1 MAADAQPLIRRA
13 TADDMPGVAEVY
25 LSAFPDSLRDLGL
38 EGVRPAAVAD
48 VMAICL
54 AAEPEGFLVATIDGA
69 VAGYVICPSDARR
82 IRGAGLRRMPGI
94 AWRWL
99 TGRYG
104 IGLRAVTRLA
114 REKLM
119 FWGHSDLPEADCP
132 ARILSIAVHP
142 RGQGHGLGKTL
153 MAAALHYLRGR
164 GASCV
169 RLEVRP
175 TNVAARHIYQKLG
188 FRDVG
193 EVEDTR
199 GPWDVMLLELGS
211 SDG

>member
-1 MAADAQPLIRRA
+1 MAADAEPVLRPA
-13 TADDMPGVAEVY
+13 TAADMPAVAEVY
-25 LSAFPDSLRDLGL
+25 LAAFPDSLRHLGL
-38 EGVRPAAVAD
+38 QGVRPPAVAD
-48 VMAICL
+48 IMAICL
-54 AAEPEGFLVATIDGA
+54 AAEPAGFLVATIDGA
-69 VAGYVICPSDARR
+69 VAGYVICPTDAGR
-82 IRGAGLRRMPGI
+82 IRGAGLRRLPAL

-104 IGLRAVTRLA
+104 VGLRAVVRLA

-119 FWGHSDLPEADCP
+119 FWGHADLPGAECP

-153 MAAALHYLRGR
+153 MAAALAYLRSR

-175 TNVAARHIYQKLG
+175 DNAAARHIYEKLG
-188 FRDVG
+188 FRAVG
-193 EVEDTR
+193 QVYDTR

-211 SDG
+211 PDD

>member
-1 MAADAQPLIRRA
+1 MAADAAPQVRQA
-13 TADDMPGVAEVY
+13 TTDDMPAVAEVY

-38 EGVRPAAVAD
+38 QGVRPGAVAD

-54 AAEPEGFLVATIDGA
+54 AAEPEGFLVATIDGSL
-69 VAGYVICPSDARR
+69 AGYVICPADVGRM
-82 IRGAGLRRMPGI
+82 RGAGLRRMPGI

-104 IGLRAVTRLA
+104 VGLRAVIRLA

-119 FWGHSDLPEADCP
+119 FWGHADLPGADCP

-142 RGQGHGLGKTL
+142 RGQGHGLGTAL
-153 MAAALHYLRGR
+153 MAAALDYLRGR

-175 TNVAARHIYQKLG
+175 DNAAAHHIYEKLG

-193 EVEDTR
+193 QVHDTR

-211 SDG
+211 PDG